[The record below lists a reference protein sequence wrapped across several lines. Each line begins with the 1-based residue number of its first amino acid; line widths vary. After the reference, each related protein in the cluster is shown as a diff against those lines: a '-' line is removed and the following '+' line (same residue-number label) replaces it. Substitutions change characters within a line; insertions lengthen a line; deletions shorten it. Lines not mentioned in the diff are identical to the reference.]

1 MEGLL
6 DLVRQRGI
14 DRVAAAYAI
23 AAWVLVQAASIA
35 LPAFD
40 APGWVL
46 RWLIVTAITGF
57 PLTLAAVWFA
67 RGRRHAATERRRDYA
82 FLALVAT
89 IVAVSAIQAA
99 FWFWRR
105 EPPVPTAHLVPV
117 VQEASV
123 AVLPFVNMSGD
134 PAKEY
139 FSDGISEEL
148 LNDLAKTPKLRVA
161 ARTSSFAFKGKNTDI
176 QDIARRLHVR
186 TVLEGSVREDGKRV
200 RITAQLIS
208 AADGFHLWSQT
219 YDRELTDI
227 LLLQDDIAR
236 AITRALTDRL
246 VPAPS
251 RQASAIDPRAYRL
264 YLQARDYFHRGNQ
277 DDLERAARLLK
288 TVTEKEPDYANG
300 FSALSAVLRT
310 SADRNGKTELLASA
324 ESAGRQALSLDP
336 HNIEALASLTVVLL
350 DSWRWPEALATFQK
364 AEAINPRS
372 ADVLHL
378 RSIVA
383 FTFNYPEVD
392 IAAETK
398 AAALDPLQPR
408 IHYGIA
414 VWYWSNKRYDEAAE
428 AIGQVL
434 KLRQGKSQDLDQQC
448 AIEAGRRDFTAAN
461 AIAETLSTYFA
472 ESPQN
477 LMNCAFYTAV
487 AEGKL
492 ALARKLTDRAA
503 ADAAR
508 NRGSYVTIGDAYRQL
523 GDLKRAMPWFERAFA
538 ARDSLLLLVPYEG
551 WQTPEPLESYPPWQE
566 LWSRQPV
573 RDWLA
578 ARSEAGRILGLR
590 NESRR

>member
-6 DLVRQRGI
+6 DQVRQRGI

-57 PLTLAAVWFA
+57 PLTLAAVWYA
-67 RGRRHAATERRRDYA
+67 RGRPLAVAERRRDYA
-82 FLALVAT
+82 FLALLAT
-89 IVAVSAIQAA
+89 IVAVSVIQAV

-105 EPPVPTAHLVPV
+105 EPPVRTAQLVPV

-148 LNDLAKTPKLRVA
+148 LNDLANTPRLHVA
-161 ARTSSFAFKGKNTDI
+161 ARTSSFAFKGKNDDI

-200 RITAQLIS
+200 RITAQLIN

-227 LLLQDDIAR
+227 LSLQDEIAR

-246 VPAPS
+246 VPATPA
-251 RQASAIDPRAYRL
+251 RTSAIDPQAYRL
-264 YLQARDYFHRGNQ
+264 YLQARDDFHRGNE
-277 DDLERAARLLK
+277 DDLEHAARLLG
-288 TVTEKEPDYANG
+288 TVTQQEPNYASG
-300 FSALSAVLRT
+300 FAALSAVLRT
-310 SADRNGKTELLASA
+310 LVDRYGKSELLVPA
-324 ESAGRQALSLDP
+324 ETAGRQALSLDP

-350 DSWRWPEALATFQK
+350 DGWRWSEALDLFQR
-364 AEAINPRS
+364 AQSVNARS
-372 ADVLHL
+372 AEVLHL

-383 FTFNYPEVD
+383 FTFNYPAED
-392 IAAETK
+392 IGAETK
-398 AAALDPLQPR
+398 AAELDPLQPK
-408 IHYGIA
+408 IKYGMA
-414 VWYWSNKRYDEAAE
+414 VWYWSNKRYDEAAR
-428 AIGQVL
+428 AIQQVL
-434 KLRQGKSQDLDQQC
+434 KLRQGKLQDLDQQC
-448 AIEAGRRDFTAAN
+448 AIEAGRGNLAAAR
-461 AIAETLSTYFA
+461 AIAGRLSAFFA

-477 LMNCAFYTAV
+477 QMNCAFNIAIADRNPT
-487 AEGKL
+487 
-492 ALARKLTDRAA
+492 LARKLTDDAA
-503 ADAAR
+503 ADALK
-508 NRGSYVTIGDAYRQL
+508 NGGEFVNIGDAYRQL
-523 GDLKRAMPWFERAFA
+523 GDLKSAMPWYERAYEM
-538 ARDSLLLLVPYEG
+538 RDSLLLLVPYEG
-551 WQTPEPLESYPPWQE
+551 WLTPEPLISYPPWKD
-566 LWSRQPV
+566 LWARQPV

-578 ARSEAGRILGLR
+578 ARVEAGRVLGVP
-590 NESRR
+590 